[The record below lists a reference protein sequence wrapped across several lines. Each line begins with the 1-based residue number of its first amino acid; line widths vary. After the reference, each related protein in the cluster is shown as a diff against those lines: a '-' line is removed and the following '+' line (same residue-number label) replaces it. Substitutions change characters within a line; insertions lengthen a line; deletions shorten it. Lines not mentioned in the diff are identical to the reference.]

1 MVGILSSKEEKL
13 MINSLNSNLNYD
25 YNTSN
30 FKQDKNI
37 DFKINKHGVAVITGE
52 GALPY
57 RGKKFEY
64 NPKIFGLDESIS
76 KKDMQEFNNFMKSN
90 ALKDPNKIEKSPL
103 KDFNPAYTK
112 WDPTTEKM
120 MLGFFVSY
128 SKMFH
133 LGYDIIKKADEFYK
147 EFDALISKDLSL
159 NEFKTKYI
167 DFKQRHDEFVKEYE
181 MAMGDKMLLSSD
193 DEIIT
198 QQSEKPFKA
207 IQGESKNKE
216 TYKDDNV
223 RNELVKKLLEGK
235 FSTSDELELLFGM
248 KFSDDSAG
256 EFNKI
261 LSLNSTPKGIDIK
274 A

>member
-1 MVGILSSKEEKL
+1 

-133 LGYDIIKKADEFYK
+133 LGYDIIKKADEF
-147 EFDALISKDLSL
+147 
-159 NEFKTKYI
+159 
-167 DFKQRHDEFVKEYE
+167 VKEYE

-216 TYKDDNV
+216 TYKDDST

-235 FSTSDELELLFGM
+235 FSTSKELELLFGM
-248 KFSDDSAG
+248 KFSDDNTG

-261 LSLNSTPKGIDIK
+261 ISQNTAQKSIDIK

>member
-1 MVGILSSKEEKL
+1 

-103 KDFNPAYTK
+103 KD
-112 WDPTTEKM
+112 
-120 MLGFFVSY
+120 
-128 SKMFH
+128 
-133 LGYDIIKKADEFYK
+133 
-147 EFDALISKDLSL
+147 LI
-159 NEFKTKYI
+159 
-167 DFKQRHDEFVKEYE
+167 
-181 MAMGDKMLLSSD
+181 LL
-193 DEIIT
+193 IQNGT
-198 QQSEKPFKA
+198 QLRRK
-207 IQGESKNKE
+207 
-216 TYKDDNV
+216 
-223 RNELVKKLLEGK
+223 
-235 FSTSDELELLFGM
+235 
-248 KFSDDSAG
+248 
-256 EFNKI
+256 
-261 LSLNSTPKGIDIK
+261 
-274 A
+274 